1 MKNLLTFF
9 KVVAMAA
16 IGYFATDYLI
26 AKNIQRGNTLAD
38 HANRSSPSHRSST
51 QSDTTTTPHRVD
63 TPTTGQHRRERII
76 ELENG
81 NISVTA
87 KTLELLKL
95 PVFDFAGNLNQ
106 AQLLPLGFT
115 EEQIQHTHTLMNA
128 DALAFRD
135 SIQQAVAT
143 ADLPDGEALQIEP
156 DEETS
161 NEKKQKLISDITHQ
175 IPGPLGEWL
184 AQRAVEQRGKHN
196 GTFGAQPIKVTRTT
210 NPEGKK
216 HITVEFLPNPSI
228 SPASRSFQP
237 NLKINWVLE

>member
-38 HANRSSPSHRSST
+38 QANKTSPSHRSST
-51 QSDTTTTPHRVD
+51 QGDTPTPHRVD

-87 KTLELLKL
+87 KTLELLKI
-95 PVFDFAGNLNQ
+95 PVFDFAGNLDK
-106 AQLLPLGFT
+106 AQLLPLGIT

-128 DALAFRD
+128 EALAFRD
-135 SIQQAVAT
+135 RIQQALAT
-143 ADLPDGEALQIEP
+143 ADLPDGETLHIEP
-156 DEETS
+156 DEEKS
-161 NEKKQKLISDITHQ
+161 NEIKQKLISDITHQ

-184 AQRAVEQRGKHN
+184 AQRVLAQRAKYN
-196 GTFGAQPIKVTRTT
+196 GTFGAHPIKVTRTT

-216 HITVEFLPNPSI
+216 HITVEFPTNPSTPLAI
-228 SPASRSFQP
+228 RLFEP
-237 NLKINWVLE
+237 NLRIKWELE